1 MKITKLEVQKKNK
14 DRVNLYLDDEFY
26 CGLSLEAVVK
36 YALKVGQEL
45 EIQKLEFLQ
54 NDSEREIAQNKAMS
68 YISKYQKTEKELRDY
83 LIKKGFDEEIVLKV
97 IKKLK
102 EYNLVDDMS
111 YAKNYIKSKS
121 KKSGRRKLSFELKK
135 RGIADDMV
143 EENIEEYSN
152 DSENIL
158 PLCEKYL
165 KNKPRDYKTKQKAY
179 RFLASRGFIGEDI
192 MRALNM
198 FFKEE

>member
-1 MKITKLEVQKKNK
+1 MKITKLEVQKRNK

-54 NDSEREIAQNKAMS
+54 NDSEREIAQNKAMA

>member
-14 DRVNLYLDDEFY
+14 NRVNLYLDEEFY

-36 YALKVGQEL
+36 YNLKVGQEI
-45 EIQKLEFLQ
+45 EEQKLEFLQ
-54 NDSEREIAQNKAMS
+54 TDSEREIAQNKAIS
-68 YISKYQKTEKELRDY
+68 YISKYQKTEKELKDY
-83 LIKKGFDEEIVLKV
+83 LIKKGFDEEIVLEV

-102 EYNLVDDMS
+102 EYSFVDDDI
-111 YAKNYIKSKS
+111 YAKNFIKSKS
-121 KKSGRRKLSFELKK
+121 KKSGKRKLSFELKK
-135 RGIADDMV
+135 RGIDENLINENIKEYADD
-143 EENIEEYSN
+143 
-152 DSENIL
+152 SETIL

-179 RFLASRGFIGEDI
+179 RFLSSRGFVSEDI
-192 MRALNM
+192 ISALNK

>member
-45 EIQKLEFLQ
+45 EIHKLEFLQ
-54 NDSEREIAQNKAMS
+54 NDSEREIAQNKAMA

>member
-54 NDSEREIAQNKAMS
+54 NDSEREIAQNKAMA

-111 YAKNYIKSKS
+111 YAKNHIKSKS

-158 PLCEKYL
+158 PLCENYL

>member
-83 LIKKGFDEEIVLKV
+83 IIKKGFDEEIVLKV

>member
-54 NDSEREIAQNKAMS
+54 NDSEREIAQNKAMA

-165 KNKPRDYKTKQKAY
+165 KNKPREYKTKQKAY

-192 MRALNM
+192 MRALNN

>member
-54 NDSEREIAQNKAMS
+54 NDSEREIAQNKAMA